1 MRVVVLHGKVSEDAG
16 KDELDVLVQR
26 DAVAK
31 ALVAL
36 GYDPVAIPFSLDMQ
50 GVARDI
56 RSLRPAFAFNL
67 VESVEGRGRLIHLAP
82 ALLDHLEIPYTGSR
96 TEAILLTSN
105 KLFAKTFLRGAGIPT
120 PGWYTL
126 KDLRGEATQVSG
138 PLIVKSL
145 WEHASIGLDEESVV
159 RPTGPEELRRAME
172 KRREKLA
179 GECFAE
185 AYIDGREFN
194 LSLLAD
200 GEEPEVLPPAEIR
213 FEGYSGGKP
222 RLVGYRAKWDETSFE
237 YQHTRRS
244 FDFLGEDEAL
254 LGKLARLAGECW
266 RLFDLRGYAR
276 VDFRVDE
283 EGRPWVLEVNA
294 NPCLSPDAG
303 FTAAAE
309 RAGLTYSQVISR
321 IVTAIERSNRRTQ
334 GARM

>member
-1 MRVVVLHGKVSEDAG
+1 MRVVVLHGKVAEDAG

-26 DAVAK
+26 DAVSK
-31 ALVAL
+31 SLVSL
-36 GYDPVAIPFSLDMQ
+36 GYDPVAVSFSLDMQ
-50 GVARDI
+50 GVARDLQ
-56 RSLRPAFAFNL
+56 SLRPTFVFNL
-67 VESVEGRGRLIHLAP
+67 VESVEGRGGLIHLAP
-82 ALLDHLEIPYTGSR
+82 ALLDHLEISYTGSR

-126 KDLRGEATQVSG
+126 KDLGGEATQVSG

-194 LSLLAD
+194 LSLLAE

-213 FEGYSGGKP
+213 FEGYSGAKP

-244 FDFLGEDEAL
+244 FDFAAEDRAL
-254 LGKLARLAGECW
+254 LERLAQLSEECW

-309 RAGLTYSQVISR
+309 RAGLTYSQVIAR
-321 IVTAIERSNRRTQ
+321 IVTAMERSDRRT
-334 GARM
+334 